1 MSIASH
7 TDDWPSVLGRVSSII
22 DLDVTARESKALLR
36 CRGVRHASD
45 LLRLALAYGPGGQ
58 SLREASAWAL
68 LQGIGSL
75 SSQAVMNR
83 LRGASDWLEVIAGRL
98 LAEASSSALAAGRR
112 VRAVDASVIPA
123 PGSGKNWRLHA
134 VYELREQRFS
144 HLELTDI
151 HGAEGLERVPVETND
166 VVLGDRVFARPD
178 GLRHVVDGGGDFV
191 VRLGSRSL
199 SLQDPDGAALD
210 LMGVLA
216 ESARAG
222 SADLPVLIGHGRKRD
237 WKPLPARLIV
247 LPKPPEA
254 AERARQ
260 KAQRASQRGGHQ
272 NDPASLEAAGYLM
285 LITSLPDNAYP
296 AASILD
302 LYRTR
307 WQIELAFKRLKSL
320 LRIDHLPAKDPA
332 LARAWILAHL
342 IVAAIIDD
350 ISPDFRDSPPSEQQ

>member
-1 MSIASH
+1 MSTASP
-7 TDDWPSVLGRVSSII
+7 TDDWASVLGRVSSAI
-22 DLDVTARESKALLR
+22 DLDATARESKAFLR
-36 CRGVRHASD
+36 SRGVSHASD

-75 SSQAVMNR
+75 SSQAVMKR

-112 VRAVDASVIPA
+112 VRIIDGSVIPA

-151 HGAEGLERVPVETND
+151 HGAEGLERVAVEAGD
-166 VVLGDRVFARPD
+166 VVLGDRVFTRPD
-178 GLRHVVDGGGDFV
+178 GLRHVLDGGGDFV

-199 SLQDPDGAALD
+199 SLQDADGVALD
-210 LMGVLA
+210 LVGVLA
-216 ESARAG
+216 ESTRAG
-222 SADLPVLIGHGRKRD
+222 SADLPVRIDHGRKRD

-260 KAQRASQRGGHQ
+260 KALRASQRGGHQ

-285 LITSLPDNAYP
+285 LITSLQDDAHST
-296 AASILD
+296 ASILD

-320 LRIDHLPAKDPA
+320 LRIDRLPAKDPA

-342 IVAAIIDD
+342 ITAAIIDD
-350 ISPDFRDSPPSEQQ
+350 ISPDFRDSPPSGHR